1 MAEHV
6 SYVSQTI
13 NKIRWKPI
21 SFSLEQSDL
30 FVTGSCEEYNDT
42 VSLWDISHMKNQAN
56 DSIDSDGEVRNPN
69 KLSSAK
75 VGGNFGCMIFKSV

>member
-1 MAEHV
+1 
-6 SYVSQTI
+6 
-13 NKIRWKPI
+13 
-21 SFSLEQSDL
+21 
-30 FVTGSCEEYNDT
+30 
-42 VSLWDISHMKNQAN
+42 MKNQAN

>member
-1 MAEHV
+1 MVEHV

-30 FVTGSCEEYNDT
+30 FVTGSCEEY
-42 VSLWDISHMKNQAN
+42 VSEDLMMIKTT
-56 DSIDSDGEVRNPN
+56 
-69 KLSSAK
+69 
-75 VGGNFGCMIFKSV
+75 NFWLNLIC